1 VTAVGLIAVVLP
13 LAAADVWRWSLADA
27 LFLFWLMTPF
37 LLLIASWSSFGRIEQ
52 VVLTVGMAIGAAAF
66 EGAVIESDSSTA
78 SIALVFLPVYL
89 LLGIVGVILLGRVL
103 RLTS

>member
-1 VTAVGLIAVVLP
+1 
-13 LAAADVWRWSLADA
+13 
-27 LFLFWLMTPF
+27 
-37 LLLIASWSSFGRIEQ
+37 
-52 VVLTVGMAIGAAAF
+52 VGMAIGAAAF

-103 RLTS
+103 RLPS